1 MELNDEQQAVM
12 SEQAELQIK
21 INKLSKFIES
31 LEYKLMDDA
40 GEKLLLY
47 SQQAYMDSY
56 NRVLIN
62 RIAKFTRAKK

>member
-62 RIAKFTRAKK
+62 RIARF